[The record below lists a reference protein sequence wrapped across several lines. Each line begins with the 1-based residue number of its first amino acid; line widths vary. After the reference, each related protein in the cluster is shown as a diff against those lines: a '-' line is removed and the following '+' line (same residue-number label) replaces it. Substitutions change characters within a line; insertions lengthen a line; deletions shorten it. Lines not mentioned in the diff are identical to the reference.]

1 MSDPIPFIDL
11 QAQRA
16 RIGDAIEAAI
26 ARVLEH
32 GRFILGPEVAAFE
45 EALAAETGVSH
56 VVSCANGT
64 DALQLGL
71 RALDVGPGD
80 AVFVPAFTFAAT
92 AETVCLVGA
101 TPVFVDVGRDSYN
114 MDPQSLDE
122 AVAAIA
128 TEGKLR
134 PTGVIPVDLFG
145 NPAAHPAIQ
154 TIADTYDLW
163 IFSDAAQSMGARLD
177 DRAAAAY
184 GRMSATS
191 FFPAKPLGAYGDGG
205 AVLTNDAN
213 LAASLR
219 SLRMHG
225 QGRDKYDNVV
235 IGTNSRLDT
244 MQAAILIEKLSILNS
259 EIDARQT
266 VAARYADG
274 LGDIADVPV
283 INDGAISAWAQY
295 TIRVRNRDQVQG
307 ALKDERIP
315 TAIYYP
321 NPLPRL
327 TAYTGYPIAPGG
339 IPVSDA
345 VAREVIS
352 LPMHPYLDADTQD
365 RIITAVRTTA
375 SVDAA

>member
-1 MSDPIPFIDL
+1 MPFIDL

-16 RIGDAIEAAI
+16 RIGDAIDAAI

-45 EALAAETGVSH
+45 ERLAAENGVSH

-71 RALDVGPGD
+71 RALDIGPGD

-92 AETVCLVGA
+92 AEIVCLVGA
-101 TPVFVDVGRDSYN
+101 TPVFVDIERDSYN
-114 MDPQSLDE
+114 MDPHSLDS
-122 AVAAIA
+122 AIA
-128 TEGKLR
+128 ATLADGALQ
-134 PTGVIPVDLFG
+134 PAGIIPVDLFG
-145 NPAAHPAIQ
+145 NPANYPAIQ
-154 TIADTYDLW
+154 EVADKHDLW
-163 IFSDAAQSMGARLD
+163 VFSDAAQSMGARLGAT
-177 DRAAAAY
+177 AAGAH
-184 GRMSATS
+184 GRMAATS

-205 AVLTNDAN
+205 AILTNDDT
-213 LAASLR
+213 LAAALR

-244 MQAAILIEKLSILNS
+244 IQAAILIEKLSILGS
-259 EIDARQT
+259 EIDARQA
-266 VAARYADG
+266 VAQRYSDA
-274 LGDIADVPV
+274 LADIADVPV
-283 INDGAISAWAQY
+283 IADDAVSAWAQY
-295 TIRVRNRDQVQG
+295 TIRIAGRDPLQKT
-307 ALKDERIP
+307 LKDQGIP

-327 TAYTGYPIAPGG
+327 TAYTGYPLAPGG

-345 VAREVIS
+345 AAAEVIS
-352 LPMHPYLDADTQD
+352 LPMHPYLDAATQD
-365 RIITAVRTTA
+365 RIIAAVRT
-375 SVDAA
+375 AAADNAA